1 MSNSKQFD
9 LEQQIMECWNITTD
23 LDSLFEE
30 CCEGYDS
37 MTVDKVSNI
46 TLGMKEL
53 YEIKFNKLFRTFE
66 GFLADYYDLRKT
78 VQNLQAIVESHN
90 YEMKLKEQENS
101 AATDSI
107 NKHNVSLTRAK
118 KK

>member
-1 MSNSKQFD
+1 MGICIMSEHSKQFD

-37 MTVDKVSNI
+37 MSIDRVSNI

-90 YEMKLKEQENS
+90 YEKQKEIE
-101 AATDSI
+101 ADSI
-107 NKHNVSLTRAK
+107 NNHDIPAKAK

>member
-46 TLGMKEL
+46 TLGMKDL